1 MDDPDPGNLIFQ
13 IILLFVLILL
23 NAFFAMSEI
32 AIISLNDTKIA
43 KMAEEGNKKA
53 KQVLKLTADSSGF
66 LSTIQIG
73 VTLAGFLTSASASQ
87 TFVDMLSGAIG
98 KISFLSGIPAGVIN
112 GFSVVVITLIT
123 SYFSLVLGELAPKR
137 IAMQAPEKVSFK
149 VVGILL
155 GFKKITKPF
164 VKILSLST
172 NGLVRLLGYDPNASE
187 EPVTEEEIRMMV
199 DVGGEKGVI
208 EDSQKEMINN
218 IFEFDDLDAG
228 DIMTHRTDMT
238 AAEISDPL
246 SEIVSLSMDN
256 GYSRIPVYDDDPDN
270 IVGIAYVKDLLKY
283 IGTDLPDDVTL
294 RDIIREPVFVPES
307 MPCGDLFK
315 QMTDKHTQ
323 MAIVVDEFG
332 GTAGIVTLEDVLE
345 SIVGNIQ
352 DEYDDEEEEI
362 SKIDDTTFTVDGV
375 TYIDELDEVFHVSL
389 PEGDYDTVGGFI
401 ISRLGYLPQ
410 DGEMNVVEYKN
421 LRFTVLNVEDRRIG
435 KVKIEILPVEEEKE
449 DAETTQ
455 SARRAA
461 GSPSAVRKRKKIKK
475 KLNNIKGLSKRAQPF
490 LYCIKNEPEDF
501 FPARCVVMLRHEAM
515 DYRYA
520 VVEIHD
526 SRHGVEGICL
536 FACAL
541 CDGLDVLFL
550 NFLDLVGDVHSGV
563 HVSDSL
569 DEVESLLLVGLTGF
583 RNACAL
589 AESCKALIGGLA
601 VEVEDI
607 GQDNGVSKSVRH
619 AVESAEVMGYSVDV
633 ADISSRERDARIV
646 RSEEHLLSCVEI
658 LTVLVS
664 LFEVLEDEL
673 GGDFCLLGGVLGVGV
688 AYVGFNRV
696 GQSVH
701 TGGRSDVGRKTDCK
715 LGIENCVLRTEHGI
729 VERILLVGLGVG
741 NNGGESGLGAGAGG
755 GGNREERRQ
764 LLAYFELSAHL
775 LNSLIRADDSCSR
788 TLGAVHRR
796 TAAES
801 DEALAAVVKIEL
813 ADFFDIVYRGVRLSL
828 VIDDIIDTVCLETL
842 IEAVEQVESGETLIG
857 DDHHLRQTF
866 LLDDLRQLLD
876 GAGAGDYLGRS
887 PVKEVDGDPE
897 NALIKPVVHVLD

>member
-98 KISFLSGIPAGVIN
+98 KISVLSGIPAGVIN

-449 DAETTQ
+449 EETPETVDF
-455 SARRAA
+455 SKVEIEPLFKDFVDFETFSKSDFRAVKVKECTA
-461 GSPSAVRKRKKIKK
+461 VPKSKKLLKFVLDDGTGTDRIILSGIHAYYEPEELVGKTLIAITNLPPRSMMGIDSCGMLLSAVHSEEGEE
-475 KLNNIKGLSKRAQPF
+475 KLNL
-490 LYCIKNEPEDF
+490 LM
-501 FPARCVVMLRHEAM
+501 V
-515 DYRYA
+515 
-520 VVEIHD
+520 
-526 SRHGVEGICL
+526 
-536 FACAL
+536 
-541 CDGLDVLFL
+541 
-550 NFLDLVGDVHSGV
+550 SG
-563 HVSDSL
+563 
-569 DEVESLLLVGLTGF
+569 
-583 RNACAL
+583 
-589 AESCKALIGGLA
+589 
-601 VEVEDI
+601 
-607 GQDNGVSKSVRH
+607 
-619 AVESAEVMGYSVDV
+619 
-633 ADISSRERDARIV
+633 RIP
-646 RSEEHLLSCVEI
+646 
-658 LTVLVS
+658 
-664 LFEVLEDEL
+664 
-673 GGDFCLLGGVLGVGV
+673 
-688 AYVGFNRV
+688 
-696 GQSVH
+696 
-701 TGGRSDVGRKTDCK
+701 
-715 LGIENCVLRTEHGI
+715 
-729 VERILLVGLGVG
+729 
-741 NNGGESGLGAGAGG
+741 AGAK
-755 GGNREERRQ
+755 
-764 LLAYFELSAHL
+764 LY
-775 LNSLIRADDSCSR
+775 
-788 TLGAVHRR
+788 
-796 TAAES
+796 
-801 DEALAAVVKIEL
+801 
-813 ADFFDIVYRGVRLSL
+813 
-828 VIDDIIDTVCLETL
+828 
-842 IEAVEQVESGETLIG
+842 
-857 DDHHLRQTF
+857 
-866 LLDDLRQLLD
+866 
-876 GAGAGDYLGRS
+876 
-887 PVKEVDGDPE
+887 
-897 NALIKPVVHVLD
+897 